1 VFGFIAGLFMSMMM
15 SKGSPAAPSTT
26 IDKKAVKDAEDKERR
41 NKRNLRGRQ
50 LIGLADPKNGLG
62 GIQNILGG

>member
-1 VFGFIAGLFMSMMM
+1 MGFFVGMLMSMMM
-15 SKGSPAAPSTT
+15 SSGSPASLSTT

-41 NKRNLRGRQ
+41 NRRNLRGRQ
-50 LIGLADPKNGLG
+50 LVGLADTKNGLG

>member
-1 VFGFIAGLFMSMMM
+1 M

-26 IDKKAVKDAEDKERR
+26 IDKKAVKDAEDRERR

-50 LIGLADPKNGLG
+50 LVGLADTKNGLG

>member
-1 VFGFIAGLFMSMMM
+1 MGFFVGMLMSMMM
-15 SKGSPAAPSTT
+15 SSGSPAAPSTT

-50 LIGLADPKNGLG
+50 LIGLADTKNGLG